1 MNVSTINSLFTLFS
15 GETDTSKYEPL
26 VSSAV
31 THVRNMLREDASS
44 NDIRLD
50 YLCAAIAGFRYTQI
64 TCVRNKVAYT
74 YAGTASKEGNSQL
87 EYDFSRE
94 LMLEYYKSCADLLND
109 DNFMFSAVGCC
120 YESGDENES

>member
-15 GETDTSKYEPL
+15 GETDTTKYEPL

-31 THVRNMLREDASS
+31 TQVRNMLREDASS

-50 YLCAAIAGFRYTQI
+50 YLCAAVANFRYTQI
-64 TCVRNKVAYT
+64 TCVRNKIAYT

-87 EYDFSRE
+87 EYDFSKE
-94 LMLEYYKSCADLLND
+94 LMLEYYKSCYDLLID
-109 DNFMFSAVGCC
+109 EGFVFMAADSV
-120 YESGDENES
+120 YESGDEDES